1 LTEPSVGRPILNGPF
16 RHVSCPPKLVEIRA
30 SVRANRLPDP
40 NRVTIADYVWH
51 IACGPIHIWE
61 ENGVCAGLPASD
73 PRGTIWG
80 LFVDPA
86 YAGCG
91 LGQALLAAGCRS
103 IADAGH
109 RRAKLSTAAGTRAE
123 RFHLQNGWIAQGL
136 TERGEIVLRRRYGP
150 GAPVRAAATLSGIR
164 CRCSDRSNFGKPL
177 DCVLVVPANGG
188 FPSG

>member
-1 LTEPSVGRPILNGPF
+1 LI
-16 RHVSCPPKLVEIRA
+16 EIRG
-30 SVRANRLPDP
+30 SVSANRLSDP
-40 NRVTIADYVWH
+40 NRVTIADYEWH

-61 ENGVCAGLPASD
+61 ENSVFAGLPASN
-73 PRGTIWG
+73 PRRTIWG

-86 YAGCG
+86 YEGRG
-91 LGQALLAAGCRS
+91 LGQALLAAACRS

-109 RRAKLSTAAGTRAE
+109 RRAKLSTAAGIRAE
-123 RFHLQNGWIAQGL
+123 RFHLQNGWIAQGP

-150 GAPVRAAATLSGIR
+150 GAPVHAAATLSGIR